1 MGRLTA
7 LGIQKNN
14 KPGLY
19 LDDHGLILQVR
30 GPTSKSWLFRYRMN
44 GRVREM
50 GLGPL
55 HTINL
60 SEARELALQARKL
73 KLAGID
79 PIEERRERRE
89 AARQVADLKPTFDK
103 CVEQY
108 LALHQSTW
116 SNTKHQAQ
124 WTSTLKAYASPHFGH
139 LPVSEV
145 DLAAVLSALEPIWLT
160 KSETASRLR
169 GRIET
174 ILDWAKVRGLRSGD
188 NPATWKGN
196 LARVLPARSR
206 VRKVKHHAA
215 MPFAEVSAYMT
226 ELHKRDGMGALALQ
240 FLILTAARTSEV
252 TQATWDEFRFGDRL
266 WVIPADRMK
275 AKREHRVPLSSAALQ
290 ILGSAK
296 TVSGSS
302 RFVFPSGAPDRGL
315 SGAAMTAVLK
325 RTGHGHLTVH
335 GFRSSFRDWAAEKT
349 DHSSEVVEMAL
360 AHTIGNKVEAAYRR
374 GDLFEKR
381 QVLMAGWAKF
391 VGSELSPSDDGDGEI
406 A

>member
-7 LGIQKNN
+7 LGVQRNN

-19 LDDHGLILQVR
+19 LDGHGLILQVR
-30 GPTSKSWLFRYRMN
+30 GPASKSWLFRYRMN

-60 SEARELALQARKL
+60 GEARELALQARKL

-79 PIEERRERRE
+79 PIEERRERRQSAEQE
-89 AARQVADLKPTFDK
+89 AAPKPTFDQ

-108 LALHQSTW
+108 LALHQPSW
-116 SNTKHQAQ
+116 SNSKHQAQ
-124 WTSTLKAYASPHFGH
+124 WTSTLKTYASPHFGQMA
-139 LPVSEV
+139 VCDV

-174 ILDWAKVRGLRSGD
+174 VLDWAKVRGLRSGD

-206 VRKVKHHAA
+206 VRQVKHHAA
-215 MPFAEVSAYMT
+215 MPFSEASAFMAE
-226 ELHKRDGMGALALQ
+226 LQKRDGMAALALQ
-240 FLILTAARTSEV
+240 FLVLTAARTGEV
-252 TQATWDEFRFGDRL
+252 LLANWEEFRLDDKL
-266 WVIPADRMK
+266 WVIPAQRMK
-275 AKREHRVPLSSAALQ
+275 AKREHRVPLTQAALE
-290 ILGSAK
+290 ILRRAK
-296 TVSGSS
+296 VANASS
-302 RFVFPSGAPDRGL
+302 RLVFPSAVPDRGL
-315 SGAAMTAVLK
+315 SSAAMAAVLK

-335 GFRSSFRDWAAEKT
+335 GFRSAFRDWAAEKT
-349 DHSSEVVEMAL
+349 NHPSEVVEMAL

-381 QVLMAGWAKF
+381 RSLMNDWSTFLKPTTRA
-391 VGSELSPSDDGDGEI
+391 
-406 A
+406 

>member
-7 LGIQKNN
+7 LGIQRNN
-14 KPGLY
+14 TPGLY

-89 AARQVADLKPTFDK
+89 AARQVADLKPTFDQ

-108 LALHQSTW
+108 LALHQPIW
-116 SNTKHQAQ
+116 SNPKHQAQ

-145 DLAAVLSALEPIWLT
+145 DLPAVLSALEPIWLT

-169 GRIET
+169 GRIES
-174 ILDWAKVRGLRSGD
+174 ILAWAKVRGLRSGD

-196 LARVLPARSR
+196 LASVLPARSR

-215 MPFAEVSAYMT
+215 MPFAEVSAYMA
-226 ELHKRDGMGALALQ
+226 ELQKRDGMGALALQ
-240 FLILTAARTSEV
+240 FLVLTAARTSEV
-252 TQATWDEFRFGDRL
+252 TLATWDEFRLNDRL
-266 WVIPADRMK
+266 WVVPADRMK
-275 AKREHRVPLSSAALQ
+275 AKREHRVPLSSAALHVLQ
-290 ILGSAK
+290 AAK
-296 TVSGSS
+296 ADNESS
-302 RFVFPSGAPDRGL
+302 RFVFPSGAPERGL
-315 SGAAMTAVLK
+315 SNAAMTAVLK

-335 GFRSSFRDWAAEKT
+335 GFRSAFRDWAAEKT
-349 DHSSEVVEMAL
+349 NHSSEVVEMAL

-381 QVLMAGWAKF
+381 RLLMNDWSTFLKPANRA
-391 VGSELSPSDDGDGEI
+391 
-406 A
+406 